1 MNILVIGASGGS
13 GRAVCDELLDRGH
26 TVTAFARRAAELPDR
41 PGLTRVPG
49 DATRDDDL
57 DRVLPGHD
65 GVVAI
70 LGISEPML
78 RVRLRGARGTYDD
91 VRSRGTHA
99 IVAAARRARIDRVVV
114 QTSFGVGET
123 RHLLPFASRVL
134 FAVMIKPQ
142 IADTEVQE
150 HIVRA
155 SGLDWTLVQPVYL
168 TDGEPADPHLSTDGS
183 TRDPKVSRAALA
195 RATADLVTSRDHVG
209 ATVTVSG

>member
-1 MNILVIGASGGS
+1 MRILVIGASGGS

-26 TVTAFARRAAELPDR
+26 RVTAFARRAGELPDR
-41 PGLTRVPG
+41 PGLARVPG
-49 DATRDDDL
+49 DATNSEDL

-65 GVVAI
+65 AMVVI
-70 LGISEPML
+70 LGISEPMM
-78 RVRLRGARGTYDD
+78 RVRLRGASGTYDD

-99 IVAAARRARIDRVVV
+99 IVAAARRAGIERIVV
-114 QTSFGVGET
+114 QSSYGVGET
-123 RHLLPFASRVL
+123 RHLLPFASKVL

-168 TDGEPADPHLSTDGS
+168 TDGERAEPYLSIDGS
-183 TRDPKVSRAALA
+183 TRQSKVSRATLA
-195 RATADLVTSRDHVG
+195 RVSADLATTRDHVG
-209 ATVTVSG
+209 ATVSVSG